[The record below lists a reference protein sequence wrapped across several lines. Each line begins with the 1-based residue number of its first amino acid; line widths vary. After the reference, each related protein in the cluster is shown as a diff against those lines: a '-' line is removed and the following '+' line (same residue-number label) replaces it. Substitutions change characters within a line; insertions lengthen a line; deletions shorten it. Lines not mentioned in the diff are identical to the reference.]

1 MRGAMLLSRKH
12 WYIISSIYFALCNK
26 LFLIIKKN
34 YLEGTV
40 YKLEGTSYILEGTVY
55 KSKYG

>member
-1 MRGAMLLSRKH
+1 VQYTVLN
-12 WYIISSIYFALCNK
+12 NK
-26 LFLIIKKN
+26 KI

-40 YKLEGTSYILEGTVY
+40 YKLEGTSYILEGTVN